1 MAKCPLCKKEI
12 DNDSCFCDQCG
23 SLLYVCSCCHI
34 IGKGEGKRCGQCG
47 KELVPATCIVDIS
60 HSPNLANLKES
71 SNYASCLVCKSENIR
86 LVFIEDAII
95 GRVNGNYVKELSKL
109 IYISGTHAQLH
120 KIGNQWSITDLNS
133 RNGTKVNGNVCS
145 PTLNIA
151 KGDIVRFANFYDFIV
166 E

>member
-1 MAKCPLCKKEI
+1 MAICPLCKEEI

-23 SLLYVCSCCHI
+23 SLLYVCSHCHV

-47 KELVPATCIVDIS
+47 KELVAATS
-60 HSPNLANLKES
+60 LLGLS
-71 SNYASCLVCKSENIR
+71 SNLTQTEKSSDETLYLVCKSENIR
-86 LVFIEDAII
+86 LSLIDNAII
-95 GRVNGNYVKELSKL
+95 GRVNGNYVKELSKM

-120 KIGNQWSITDLNS
+120 KKEDQWSITDLNS

-145 PTLNIA
+145 PTLNIT
-151 KGDIVRFANFYDFIV
+151 KGDIVRIANFYDFIV